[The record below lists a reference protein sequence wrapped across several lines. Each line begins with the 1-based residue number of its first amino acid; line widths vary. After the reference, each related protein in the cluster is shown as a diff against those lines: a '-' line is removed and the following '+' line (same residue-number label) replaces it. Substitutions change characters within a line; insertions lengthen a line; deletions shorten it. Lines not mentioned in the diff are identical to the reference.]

1 MGFPGSIRRM
11 FRRRRFGELI
21 DMQLAMFE
29 QDHAHRLDALG
40 DALAAYREADR
51 DDAEER
57 YGDYADQ
64 VDWAADE
71 LAELRD
77 VYAATMEP
85 ELVERYEREFGDAV
99 RRRFP
104 AVADALDAQS

>member
-1 MGFPGSIRRM
+1 M

-21 DMQLAMFE
+21 DLQLRVFAE
-29 QDHAHRLDALG
+29 DHADRLAALG
-40 DALAAYREADR
+40 ATLAEYRAADR

-64 VDWAADE
+64 VDWAAEE

-77 VYAATMEP
+77 AYAATMEP
-85 ELVERYEREFGDAV
+85 DLVEQYEREFSRAV
-99 RRRFP
+99 HRAYP
-104 AVADALDAQS
+104 AIAVILDTL

>member
-1 MGFPGSIRRM
+1 M
-11 FRRRRFGELI
+11 FRRRRFGDLI
-21 DMQLAMFE
+21 AMQLEVFA
-29 QDHAHRLDALG
+29 QDHADR
-40 DALAAYREADR
+40 LAALRTTLEEYRTADR

-64 VDWAADE
+64 LEWAAEE

-85 ELVERYEREFGDAV
+85 ELVEQYEREFAKAV
-99 RRRFP
+99 HRTYP
-104 AVADALDAQS
+104 AVGPALDALP